1 MDSSFAEW
9 LYLQQ
14 IVGNF
19 DGLIEYYFGSVA
31 FFGPWFRQAGVGIL
45 YSMGLAWAGFC
56 CIKAPVDKLQHG
68 LAVFGMVILCGFL
81 NSPTTNTKNLGIRSG
96 TELSIGGYYSYYMAG
111 TMTSAFSDVLRAAW
125 KNSIVEAAGGS
136 GPNKEAIALAFN
148 DQSQKFAE
156 KWIQGEG
163 KDAYIDYYQK
173 CGNQALS
180 AAKTPQEKAFL
191 TSVGVGAATLGMTA
205 SEADSMTQALERVKT
220 SGMDFSA
227 FMTMVSAGQS
237 GGGLGTSWAEAK
249 MWESKQEKARDF
261 LKNNLPDANN
271 NIDGTKGYRLPETTY
286 YKTLLAGEE
295 TTQTSSNPMF
305 KSVSGAGGNLS
316 TMLPK
321 GATTTTPGGED
332 DYTFYPKNCA
342 ELFEVANATMAS
354 FRAGVKGVPGYEN
367 LPQAGS
373 AVSLSAANL
382 VDQGVRNAMT
392 DAAKQAGVD
401 IQFDPELYK
410 QAINNYTAA
419 QDTMGNWFNKFMLN
433 YKIPFTIAS
442 MAMIVNILLVTFPIF
457 ACIAVVFGHKTL
469 VTYFKFM
476 AFPFIVVFTNNLLLI
491 LSANVISYNKI
502 MKQAPETFMPG
513 SVDLAG
519 AIASMNTETVIYTVI
534 CVCEI
539 AIARLILWDDVKAV
553 TSMNLGAAA
562 SSATEKGMSL
572 TGKALSMAAGAFAP
586 FRMASTAAKAAK
598 AAEGAKQTSNHIANI
613 SQAVSN
619 IASKG
624 GQLSQNMGG
633 GSMNRGSN
641 NNTNQPGSNPSS
653 SGGPSLNPPPKNP

>member
-19 DGLIEYYFGSVA
+19 DGLVEYYFGSVA
-31 FFGPWFRQAGVGIL
+31 FFGPWFRQAAVGIL

-56 CIKAPVDKLQHG
+56 LVKAPVDKLQHG
-68 LAVFGMVILCGFL
+68 LAVVGMVILCGFL
-81 NSPTTNTKNLGIRSG
+81 ISPTTNTKNLGMRSG
-96 TELSIGGYYSYYMAG
+96 TELSVGGYYSYYMAG
-111 TMTSAFSDVLRAAW
+111 TITSIFSNVLKAAW

-148 DQSQKFAE
+148 DQSKKFAE

-163 KDAYIDYYQK
+163 KDAYVDYYQK
-173 CGNQALS
+173 CGNQALT

-205 SEADSMTQALERVKT
+205 SEADSMTQAVERVKT
-220 SGMDFSA
+220 SGWDFA
-227 FMTMVSAGQS
+227 GFMTMVAGGETGMS
-237 GGGLGTSWAEAK
+237 TSLAEAK
-249 MWESKQEKARDF
+249 MWESKQEQARNF

-271 NIDGTKGYRLPETTY
+271 NIDGTKGYRLPETAY
-286 YKTLLAGEE
+286 YKTLLAGQE

-305 KSVSGAGGNLS
+305 KSVSGAGGTLA

-321 GATTTTPGGED
+321 GATTTQPGGAD

-354 FRAGVKGVPGYEN
+354 FRAGVKGTPGYEN

-373 AVSLSAANL
+373 AVAISAANL
-382 VDQGVRNAMT
+382 VDQGVRNAMG

-401 IQFDPELYK
+401 IKFDAELYK
-410 QAINNYTAA
+410 QAVNNYTAA
-419 QDTMGNWFNKFMLN
+419 QDSMGNWFNKFMLN
-433 YKIPFTIAS
+433 YKIPFTVAA
-442 MAMIVNILLVTFPIF
+442 MAMIVNVLLVTFPIF
-457 ACIAVVFGHKTL
+457 AVIAVIFGHKTL
-469 VTYFKFM
+469 VTYFKLM

-491 LSANVISYNKI
+491 LSANIISYNKV
-502 MKQAPETFMPG
+502 MKLAPETFMPG

-519 AIASMNTETVIYTVI
+519 AIASMNTETVVYTVI
-534 CVCEI
+534 CVAEV

-553 TSMNLGAAA
+553 TSMSLGSAAT
-562 SSATEKGMSL
+562 SATEKGMSL
-572 TGKALSMAAGAFAP
+572 TGKALSMVAGAFAP
-586 FRMASTAAKAAK
+586 FRMAASAGKAAK

-624 GQLSQNMGG
+624 GQFSQNMGG
-633 GSMNRGSN
+633 GSTNRGSN
-641 NNTNQPGSNPSS
+641 KNPNQPSGNPNGP
-653 SGGPSLNPPPKNP
+653 GGPSLNPPPNKP

>member
-19 DGLIEYYFGSVA
+19 DGLVEYYFGSVA

-56 CIKAPVDKLQHG
+56 FVKAPVDRLQHG
-68 LAVFGMVILCGFL
+68 LAVLGMVILCGFL
-81 NSPTTNTKNLGIRSG
+81 LSPTTNTKNLGIRSG
-96 TELSIGGYYSYYMAG
+96 TELSWGGYYSYYMAG
-111 TMTSAFSDVLRAAW
+111 TMTSIFSDVLKAAW
-125 KNSIVEAAGGS
+125 KNSIVEAAGGE

-180 AAKTPQEKAFL
+180 AAKTPEEKAFL

-205 SEADSMTQALERVKT
+205 AEADSMTQAMERVKT

-227 FMTMVSAGQS
+227 WMTMVAASE
-237 GGGLGTSWAEAK
+237 GGMATSWAEAK
-249 MWESKQEKARDF
+249 MWESKQAKAREF

-271 NIDGTKGYRLPETTY
+271 NIDGSKGYRLPETAY
-286 YKTLLAGEE
+286 YKTLLAGQEAA
-295 TTQTSSNPMF
+295 QTSSTPMF
-305 KSVSGAGGNLS
+305 KSVSGSGGTLS

-321 GATTTTPGGED
+321 GATTTTPSGED

-354 FRAGVKGVPGYEN
+354 FRSGVKGVPGYEN

-382 VDQGVRNAMT
+382 VDQGVRDAMG

-401 IQFDPELYK
+401 LKFDPELYK

-419 QDTMGNWFNKFMLN
+419 QDSMGNWFNKFMLN
-433 YKIPFTIAS
+433 YKIPFTIAA
-442 MAMIVNILLVTFPIF
+442 MAMIVNILLVTFPVF
-457 ACIAVVFGHKTL
+457 ACIAVIFGHKTL
-469 VTYFKFM
+469 VTYFKLM

-491 LSANVISYNKI
+491 LSANVISYNKV
-502 MKQAPETFMPG
+502 MKLAPETFMPG

-519 AIASMNTETVIYTVI
+519 AIASMNTETVVYSVI
-534 CVCEI
+534 CVAEI

-562 SSATEKGMSL
+562 TSATQTGMGL
-572 TGKALSMAAGAFAP
+572 TSKALSMVAGAFAP
-586 FRMASTAAKAAK
+586 FRMASKAAIASK
-598 AAEGAKQTSNHIANI
+598 AAEGAKQTNNHIAQI

-624 GQLSQNMGG
+624 GQFSQNMGG
-633 GSMNRGSN
+633 GSTNRGSN
-641 NNTNQPGSNPSS
+641 KNQNQPGGNPNGP
-653 SGGPSLNPPPKNP
+653 GGPSLNPPPKNP